1 MIMPIGYYM
10 TILPFHHLPVM
21 LLHQLA
27 AVLLMEI
34 GNPTG
39 SLLLIETGSRSS
51 AVRAA
56 QARAQCSK
64 WHVQAGGLPCT
75 SGR

>member
-27 AVLLMEI
+27 AVLLMSI

-39 SLLLIETGSRSS
+39 DGGYLVTDPDVTPSR
-51 AVRAA
+51 R
-56 QARAQCSK
+56 
-64 WHVQAGGLPCT
+64 T
-75 SGR
+75 SWR